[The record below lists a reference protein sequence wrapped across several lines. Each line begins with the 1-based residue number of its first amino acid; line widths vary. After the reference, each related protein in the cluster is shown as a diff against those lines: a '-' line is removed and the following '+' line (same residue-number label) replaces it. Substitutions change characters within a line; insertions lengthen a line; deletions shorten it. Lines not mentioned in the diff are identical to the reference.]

1 MGGITGN
8 CGAQAHQPPARA
20 YKFLVKKASRSA
32 GAAPWSP
39 LQAPVRQVCWS
50 EEREEGQGDWA
61 AAGDAWSA
69 PWDGGAVPCL
79 VTYDAVQDQAWHDWT
94 DAGRADAG
102 APRPSKGKW
111 PGRKEARLRHSPLR
125 VMVPMAPM
133 APMLGPWI
141 ASCGKLL
148 LLWSLFP
155 LLPLLAMS
163 WTSLLVWL
171 GATAANHEEACEI
184 WELCEADRD
193 KEHANDLTL
202 MFPHSGSPLPVWA
215 EDATQIVVPGH
226 ANGKLC
232 TRKLWMLTAGTAP
245 PFLSSRRAEL
255 VIRAPPPT
263 MESRRASTFVVRLT
277 FDQVLSR
284 ALGAQLPSSQHGMH
298 ALGRAAKASSRRT
311 SLTRGVLQGLA
322 GLRCVDSCGSVTVPP
337 RTLSGSI
344 VESEGVALRGSLT
357 W

>member
-1 MGGITGN
+1 MERRPTNLLQELISFWSRRRPALLVQLLGLRFRRRFDRCAGVKNARRDREIGLLRAMLGPLPGTAVLCRAVSLTMPSRTRHGMI
-8 CGAQAHQPPARA
+8 GPMRVALMPVLPARA
-20 YKFLVKKASRSA
+20 KASGQA
-32 GAAPWSP
+32 GK
-39 LQAPVRQVCWS
+39 R
-50 EEREEGQGDWA
+50 
-61 AAGDAWSA
+61 
-69 PWDGGAVPCL
+69 
-79 VTYDAVQDQAWHDWT
+79 
-94 DAGRADAG
+94 RAI
-102 APRPSKGKW
+102 
-111 PGRKEARLRHSPLR
+111 LRHSPLR
-125 VMVPMAPM
+125 VMVPM

-148 LLWSLFP
+148 LLWALFP